1 MTFLFSLLF
10 AFLGIISTYLGRL
23 YIAENARGL
32 DWVRSRS
39 APTTANPPPG
49 RD

>member
-1 MTFLFSLLF
+1 VTFLFSLLF

-32 DWVRSRS
+32 DWVRSASPAENRVS
-39 APTTANPPPG
+39 PPRP
-49 RD
+49 